1 MIWPL
6 IKGLSVTLK
15 YFFTRPITMKYPEER
30 WEAGPR
36 WRGRHQLLW
45 DEEKKREKCVAC
57 CLCATV
63 CPAQC
68 IRVEG
73 AENERHEKYP
83 KLYEIDL
90 NRCIFCGFCVEACPV
105 NAIIMTGSYE
115 LAEYHREDNIYPKET
130 LLKEPQLPQKADRA
144 QTFTLETRLTTKS

>member
-1 MIWPL
+1 MLGPL
-6 IKGLSVTLK
+6 LKGLSITFK

-30 WEAGPR
+30 WVPGPR
-36 WRGRHQLLW
+36 WRGRQQLVW
-45 DEEKKREKCVAC
+45 DEEKGREKCVAC

-73 AENERHEKYP
+73 AENEQHEKYP
-83 KLYEIDL
+83 RVYEIDL

-105 NAIIMTGSYE
+105 SAIIMTGTYE
-115 LAEYHREDNIYPKET
+115 LAEYTRKDNIYGKEA
-130 LLKEPQLPQKADRA
+130 LLQEPRLPAGAA
-144 QTFTLETRLTTKS
+144 QAKSFSLETRQPVK